1 MEAESIR
8 EFVESLYD
16 NVVAISVKEV
26 DGDFRVTVT
35 RGVEMPEI
43 ILHKTLD
50 KVKGLC
56 YTIVKEDKTKPKGK
70 RKQKEVD

>member
-1 MEAESIR
+1 METESIR

-56 YTIVKEDKTKPKGK
+56 YTIVTEDKTKPKGK

>member
-16 NVVAISVKEV
+16 NVVAISIKEV

-56 YTIVKEDKTKPKGK
+56 YTIVKEDKPKGT